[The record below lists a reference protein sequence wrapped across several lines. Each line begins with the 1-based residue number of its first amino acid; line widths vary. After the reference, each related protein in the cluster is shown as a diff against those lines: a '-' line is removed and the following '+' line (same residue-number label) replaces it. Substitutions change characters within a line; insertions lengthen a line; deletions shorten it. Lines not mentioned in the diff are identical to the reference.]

1 MDKLAING
9 GQPIRKGFL
18 PIFKLSLAPEDYEQI
33 KNVLDSGQISRGKY
47 PQILER
53 EFAAYVGCQPVAQ
66 PSGEA
71 DIHAVV
77 LNSGTAALH
86 LAVKSLDL
94 PANSEVIVPAFSFV
108 ATAFAPIY
116 CGLKPVFA
124 EIEADTF
131 NISPEDIERKITAK
145 TSAIIPVHYAG
156 QPADLDAINSIA
168 KKNGLAVIEDAAHA
182 VGAQY
187 GKKKIGNIS
196 DLTAFSFFATKNITG
211 GEGGIVTTNDE
222 KLAAKIRLMKAHGIR
237 PHQVP
242 PRTSGYYDVVS
253 MGYNCH
259 LSNINIALILSQLKR
274 IGKLEKMRRKNARYL
289 TKLLNELN
297 TIQTPDEK
305 FDHVF
310 HLYTIRLH
318 LEKLGDRLSL
328 PPSVRRDEIVKALLA
343 ENIGVGV
350 YYPPIHLFSYFRK
363 RYGYE
368 AGSLP
373 ITEAVASHII
383 TLPMF
388 PQLTESDSED
398 IYMALKK
405 VLNAYSR

>member
-1 MDKLAING
+1 MQLELDHNSIVQFMDKLAING
-9 GQPIRKGFL
+9 GQPIRKEFL
-18 PIFKLSLAPEDYEQI
+18 PIFKLSLEPEDYEQI
-33 KNVLDSGQISRGKY
+33 KSVLDSGQISRGKY
-47 PQILER
+47 PQTLER
-53 EFAAYVGCQPVAQ
+53 EFAEYVGCQ
-66 PSGEA
+66 
-71 DIHAVV
+71 DAVV
-77 LNSGTAALH
+77 LNSGTTALY
-86 LAVKSLDL
+86 LAVTSLEL

-131 NISPEDIERKITAK
+131 NISPEDIDRKITDK

-156 QPADLDAINSIA
+156 QPADLNAINTIA

-187 GKKKIGNIS
+187 ADKKIGNIS

-222 KLAAKIRLMKAHGIR
+222 KLMAKIRLMKAHGIK

-242 PRTSGYYDVVS
+242 PRTSGYYDVVDI
-253 MGYNCH
+253 GYNCH

-274 IGKLEKMRRKNARYL
+274 IGKLNNMRRKNAMYL
-289 TKLLNELN
+289 TELLDELN
-297 TIQTPDEK
+297 TIQTPYK
-305 FDHVF
+305 KIDHVF

-318 LEKLGDRLSL
+318 LEKL
-328 PPSVRRDEIVKALLA
+328 SVPRDDIVKALLA

-373 ITEAVASHII
+373 ITEAVASQII